1 MRVVYDKKRDTLTVL
16 LKERARVAGSDEDK
30 PGNVLDYDASGDLIS
45 LAILDALRRVTDAR
59 KVDFSRDERP
69 ETSIGRACSALG
81 NQSGHAFL
89 ESCRTRRIPPQ
100 RDVANHTLPVHE
112 HELWNPP
119 DVVALPG
126 RVGCRPGFLNG
137 NRPD

>member
-69 ETSIGRACSALG
+69 DPRLVERVQRSAISPATRFSNRAALDASHPSAM
-81 NQSGHAFL
+81 
-89 ESCRTRRIPPQ
+89 
-100 RDVANHTLPVHE
+100 
-112 HELWNPP
+112 
-119 DVVALPG
+119 
-126 RVGCRPGFLNG
+126 
-137 NRPD
+137 